1 MKMKGMKTGGRK
13 KGSQNKITVEVKNVI
28 RIWIE
33 MHMRKGKKY
42 STVLQED
49 FAALE
54 PKDRVKY
61 TVEFAKMV
69 MPRDIKIDMDETQI
83 TIEDKLRSL
92 AQISGE

>member
-1 MKMKGMKTGGRK
+1 
-13 KGSQNKITVEVKNVI
+13 
-28 RIWIE
+28 

-49 FAALE
+49 FAALA

-69 MPRDIKIDMDETQI
+69 MPRDIKIDMDEAQI

-92 AQISGE
+92 AQISEE